1 MGFFTLACATS
12 KEDKVDAVEPDVRK
26 TEAPK
31 ARRTSLAEKA
41 SRALE
46 KHSPPT
52 QPRGMAMALTAG
64 GGGVYRLSGSASV
77 SDSEALWFIEHR
89 AVELYDDYIWCELA
103 RSDDEILDV
112 GRICTVET
120 IAVDMPVVVDDI
132 EVKEKQVI
140 IVVGLDEMDVPI
152 DVHRVKGSARAS
164 AKFLSILWGIE
175 IVEQDISPGQSI
187 SFTDS
192 VNFHA

>member
-1 MGFFTLACATS
+1 
-12 KEDKVDAVEPDVRK
+12 
-26 TEAPK
+26 
-31 ARRTSLAEKA
+31 
-41 SRALE
+41 
-46 KHSPPT
+46 
-52 QPRGMAMALTAG
+52 MAMALTAG

-103 RSDDEILDV
+103 RNDDETLDV

-120 IAVDMPVVVDDI
+120 MTVDMPVVVDDI
-132 EVKEKQVI
+132 EIKEKQVI
-140 IVVGLDEMDVPI
+140 IVVGLDEMGMPI

-164 AKFLSILWGIE
+164 AKFLSSLWEIE
-175 IVEQDISPGQSI
+175 ILEQDISPGQST